1 MSVRVLSSEQGRTAI
16 SRMQSIL
23 MGGLAEQITALNAE
37 GQVLSDPEVW
47 DGVLA
52 MEFRASTWPDTAR
65 TLQQTAEALEELRQR
80 VQGITTDIMAAG
92 GNG

>member
-1 MSVRVLSSEQGRTAI
+1 MSIRVLSSEQGRTAI

-23 MGGLAEQITALNAE
+23 MGGLAEQIAALNAE

-52 MEFRASTWPDTAR
+52 TEFRSSTWPDTAR

-80 VQGITTDIMAAG
+80 IQGITTDIMTAG

>member
-1 MSVRVLSSEQGRTAI
+1 MSVRVLSSEQGKTSI

-23 MGGLAEQITALNAE
+23 MGGLAEQIAALKAE

-47 DGVLA
+47 DGILA
-52 MEFRASTWPDTAR
+52 TEFRSSTWPDTAR
-65 TLQQTAEALEELRQR
+65 TLDQTAEALEALRQR
-80 VQGITTDIMAAG
+80 VQGITTDILLAG